1 MEVTSGMDN
10 PIALPDTLQ
19 RRTILAL
26 NDLGQAVTASLRLD
40 EVFAR
45 AVDEVTAL
53 LNADGAAILM
63 PEEDRLHF
71 VAVSGPG
78 AAQLRGVRMPGHTG
92 VGGHVMRSG
101 EAVWLNDYGSSVPG
115 LKVNPQSEMLTGL
128 HASSLL
134 AAPLRHGRTTLG
146 VLMVAHQR
154 DDGLRPDDLAVLV
167 AAANWVSIAISNANL
182 HEQAQE
188 AREQRA
194 LLEERNRL
202 ARELHDAVTQ
212 SLYSISTLAGAWR
225 RQIDA
230 GHLEPQ
236 KEQIGELGQ
245 LAQQALRE
253 VRLLIYEL
261 RPTELEE
268 EGLVGAL
275 FRRLETVEQRAG
287 ISIRLLIAD
296 DAGRPY
302 PLALEGREGMVD
314 FYRLPTPVE
323 HGLYRIAQEALN
335 NALKHSRATAVTLT
349 ILLGRSTL
357 SLEVKD
363 NGRGFDAH
371 SAQQSAVGFG
381 LSNMKERAESLGG
394 HLMVQSSPE
403 DGTIVRVEGIPYRFV
418 DAEEMIG

>member
-1 MEVTSGMDN
+1 M
-10 PIALPDTLQ
+10 Q
-19 RRTILAL
+19 RQTILAL
-26 NDLGQAVTASLRLD
+26 NDLGQVVTASLRLED
-40 EVFAR
+40 VFAR
-45 AVDEVTAL
+45 ALAEVTTL
-53 LNADGAAILM
+53 LKADGATILM
-63 PEEDRLHF
+63 PDAGQLQF
-71 VAVSGPG
+71 VAVGGPG
-78 AAQLRGVRMPGHTG
+78 AIQLKGVRMPGDTG
-92 VGGHVMRSG
+92 VGGHVMRTG
-101 EAVWLNDYGSSVPG
+101 AAVWLNDHGSSVRG
-115 LKVNPQSEMLTGL
+115 LKVNPQTEKLSGF
-128 HASSLL
+128 HAGSLL
-134 AAPLRHGRTTLG
+134 AAPLRQGRTTIG
-146 VLMVAHQR
+146 VLMAAHHLT
-154 DDGLRPDDLAVLV
+154 DGLLPDDLPVLA
-167 AAANWVSIAISNANL
+167 AAANWVSIAISNARL

-225 RQIDA
+225 RQIDS
-230 GHLEPQ
+230 GHLQPQ
-236 KEQIGELGQ
+236 KEQIEELGE

-275 FRRLETVEQRAG
+275 YRRLETVEQRAG
-287 ISIRLLIAD
+287 IQTRLLITD

-302 PLALEGREGMVD
+302 PVTSEGRQVTVD

-335 NALKHSRATAVTLT
+335 NALKYSRATAVC
-349 ILLGRSTL
+349 ISIRLGRSTL

-363 NGRGFDAH
+363 NGCGFDATR
-371 SAQQSAVGFG
+371 AQQSAVGFG
-381 LSNMKERAESLGG
+381 LSGMKERSQSLGG
-394 HLMVQSSPE
+394 RFLILSSPA
-403 DGTIVRVEGIPYRFV
+403 DGTTVRVEGVPYRFI

>member
-1 MEVTSGMDN
+1 M
-10 PIALPDTLQ
+10 Q

-40 EVFAR
+40 DVFAR
-45 AVDEVTAL
+45 ALSEVTAL
-53 LNADGAAILM
+53 LKADGATILM
-63 PEEDRLHF
+63 PEADQLLF
-71 VAVSGPG
+71 VAVGGAGATQLKGARMAADSG
-78 AAQLRGVRMPGHTG
+78 M
-92 VGGHVMRSG
+92 GGHVMRTG
-101 EAVWLNDYGSSVPG
+101 EAVWLNDHGSSVPG
-115 LKVNPQSEMLTGL
+115 LKVNPQTERLTGF
-128 HASSLL
+128 HAGSLL
-134 AAPLRHGRTTLG
+134 AAPLRQGHTTIG
-146 VLMVAHQR
+146 VLMAAHHQI
-154 DDGLRPDDLAVLV
+154 DGLLPDDLPVLA
-167 AAANWVSIAISNANL
+167 AAANWVSIAISNAKL

-225 RQIDA
+225 RQIDS
-230 GHLEPQ
+230 GHLQPQ
-236 KEQIGELGQ
+236 KEQIEELGE

-275 FRRLETVEQRAG
+275 YRRLETVEQRAG
-287 ISIRLLIAD
+287 IQTRLMITD

-302 PLALEGREGMVD
+302 PVTSEGREVTVD

-335 NALKHSRATAVTLT
+335 NALKYSRATAVWVC
-349 ILLGRSTL
+349 IRLGRSTL
-357 SLEVKD
+357 ALEVKD
-363 NGRGFDAH
+363 NGCGFDANR
-371 SAQQSAVGFG
+371 AQQTDVGFG
-381 LSNMKERAESLGG
+381 LPGMSERAQSLGG
-394 HLMVQSSPE
+394 RLSILSSPQ
-403 DGTIVRVEGIPYRFV
+403 DGTTVRVEGVPYRFI